1 MSKIKK
7 LIRYLFREELEIQYR
22 VMNIILLAGII
33 ALPVCILFD
42 ALIGTVGDSFLPLLL
57 LFGLFV
63 LAFYLSN
70 VRSRSNLA
78 GVILTATATDL
89 LIPFLYFKDG
99 GRYSSMPLW
108 MALASIFVWFLIKGW
123 PCYVIFVSNVIVY
136 AGVFYYEYK
145 HPEAVVR
152 LADSQAE
159 IMDTVAGIFLVV
171 LVFGIIFKF
180 QSAQYEKKKEQLEDN
195 EHKLTRINDNLERAN
210 KQKSI
215 FLASMSH
222 EIRTPINAIVGMNEM
237 ILRES
242 KEDGIHSYATDVESA
257 SGTLLTLVNDIL
269 DFSKIEAGLMEII
282 PDEYELFSVLNDCY
296 TLLEMRAQDKDLS
309 LKLEN
314 DPDIP
319 SVLYGDEVR
328 IRQILTNLMTN
339 AVKYTDRGSITVTV
353 RFEERGDA
361 YEGKRRINLSISV
374 RDTGRGISEDSIGSI
389 FDSFT
394 RVDEK
399 KNKNIEGTGLGLSI
413 TKQLVDLMGG
423 RIEVTSVYGAGSEF
437 KVIIPQTVVSA
448 RPMGE
453 FALRYEEK
461 HKNTREY
468 KESFRAPEARILVVD
483 DVKINLQVINMLLK
497 QTEMQID
504 TATSGAE
511 CLSKYEASHYD
522 LILLDH
528 MMPEMDGMETLKRIK
543 ETDRYMVEETPV
555 VALTANATLG
565 AEKIYLDTGFDGY
578 LTKPVKG
585 QDLEAAIIRY
595 LPEELIIHQDEE
607 S

>member
-1 MSKIKK
+1 
-7 LIRYLFREELEIQYR
+7 
-22 VMNIILLAGII
+22 MNIILLAGLI

-42 ALIGTVGDSFLPLLL
+42 ALIGTVEDSFLPLLL

-108 MALASIFVWFLIKGW
+108 MALASIFVWFLVKGW
-123 PCYVIFVSNVIVY
+123 PCYVIFISNVIVY
-136 AGVFYYEYK
+136 AGVFYYEYT
-145 HPEAVVR
+145 HPEKVVR

-159 IMDTVAGIFLVV
+159 IMDTVVGIFLVV

-180 QSAQYEKKKEQLEDN
+180 QSAQYEKKKGQLEDN
-195 EHKLTRINDNLERAN
+195 EHKLTRINDSLERAN
-210 KQKSI
+210 KSKSI

-242 KEDGIHSYATDVESA
+242 NEDMIRSYASDVESA

-282 PDEYELFSVLNDCY
+282 PDEYELFSILNDCY
-296 TLLEMRAQDKDLS
+296 TLLEMRAQDKELS

-314 DPDIP
+314 DPAIP
-319 SVLYGDEVR
+319 SGLYGDEIR

-339 AVKYTDRGSITVTV
+339 AVKYTDRGGITVTV
-353 RFEERGDA
+353 RFEECGD
-361 YEGKRRINLSISV
+361 YGDGKRRINLCVSV

-437 KVIIPQTVVSA
+437 KVIIPQIVINPE
-448 RPMGE
+448 PMGR
-453 FALRYEEK
+453 FTTLYEEK
-461 HKNTREY
+461 HKKTREY
-468 KESFRAPEARILVVD
+468 KESFRAPEARILLVD
-483 DVKINLQVINMLLK
+483 DVKINLQVISMLLK
-497 QTEMQID
+497 QTEVQVD

-511 CLSKYEASHYD
+511 CLSKYEAEHYD

-543 ETDRYMVEETPV
+543 ETDRYMVDETPV
-555 VALTANATLG
+555 IALTANAILG
-565 AEKIYLDTGFDGY
+565 AEKIYLDTGFNGF

-585 QDLEAAIIRY
+585 QDLEATVLHF
-595 LPEELIIHQDEE
+595 LPDGLVMHQEDE